1 MFTIVMAVFLY
12 GCVAFQFHPRTP
24 LGVQCPTATVQV
36 TKAPIYCCGVL
47 VGYEDRAPEPGETG
61 FVQCQCAEKQ
71 SAEHL
76 AQTGPPKLQVFWTPT
91 VQVEPRPF
99 LVPREPIRGRLPSDT
114 SALQP
119 PPVPPPDPA

>member
-1 MFTIVMAVFLY
+1 MAIFLY

-36 TKAPIYCCGVL
+36 TKEPIYCCGVI
-47 VGYEDRAPEPGETG
+47 VGYEERAPEPGEAA

-91 VQVEPRPF
+91 VTAETRPF
-99 LVPREPIRGRLPSDT
+99 IVPRLAIQGTLSSDT
-114 SALQP
+114 STLTA
-119 PPVPPPDPA
+119 PPVPPPDAA